1 MGSLQLPRA
10 HGRFQAALPILVMMP
25 IVFLAPRA
33 ARAIT
38 VKLEAAEGPD
48 VRVAL
53 HLEDR
58 VELELPEQPS
68 TGFSWHTQKSDHPVL
83 EQVGSSHRV
92 LDGRIGSVGLRSFT
106 WRAAE
111 AGSADLVLTYN
122 RSFEPGVA
130 AAKTYTIH
138 ASVQPDPI
146 QPGKASSADAPMA
159 DHPILIGSYQ
169 GQLPC
174 ADCSQIRQQLLLYAK
189 SPAQLTDTAYVLK
202 QTYVSAPGGSPTFIE
217 TGAWK
222 VLRGTPADANAVVY
236 RLIPGGSGGI
246 SDFAARQDSAMGPD
260 RLVQL
265 DAQGIPIQGPGGK
278 ELSLQKSP

>member
-1 MGSLQLPRA
+1 
-10 HGRFQAALPILVMMP
+10 
-25 IVFLAPRA
+25 
-33 ARAIT
+33 
-38 VKLEAAEGPD
+38 
-48 VRVAL
+48 
-53 HLEDR
+53 
-58 VELELPEQPS
+58 
-68 TGFSWHTQKSDHPVL
+68 
-83 EQVGSSHRV
+83 
-92 LDGRIGSVGLRSFT
+92 
-106 WRAAE
+106 
-111 AGSADLVLTYN
+111 
-122 RSFEPGVA
+122 
-130 AAKTYTIH
+130 
-138 ASVQPDPI
+138 
-146 QPGKASSADAPMA
+146 MA
-159 DHPILIGSYQ
+159 DHPTLVGTYQ

-246 SDFAARQDSAMGPD
+246 SDFAARQDSAMSPD

-278 ELSLQKSP
+278 ELSLQKNP